1 MGKLSFFDE
10 KKLMIGGHR
19 GSAGVAPENTLVSFQ
34 RAFDDGADFV
44 EMDLREGLEGEVLI
58 IHDEDLE
65 RTTDGQGAVR
75 DWAFKHLK
83 SLDAGHRF
91 TLDGGISYPYRGQ
104 MITIPTL
111 EEFFTT
117 FPGAKVTLDVKE
129 AGSAFIE
136 KLVAIIKRFNRE
148 GLVLLSAAKG
158 ATMREIRGQLRD
170 QDATIATGF
179 SYEEA
184 DAFMRWVWSG
194 KKGSL
199 IPLGHVLQVPC
210 MYQNMRLITEQTLKA
225 ASELNLE
232 VHAWTVNDSQEMEE
246 LIRMGVGGIVT
257 DYPARLKDLQQI
269 TRLGKE
275 KGASRVLPA

>member
-1 MGKLSFFDE
+1 MGKLSFFNE

-44 EMDLREGLEGEVLI
+44 EMDLREGREGEVLI

-75 DWAFKHLK
+75 DWAFKDLK

-104 MITIPTL
+104 KITIPTL
-111 EEFFTT
+111 EEFFST
-117 FPGAKVTLDVKE
+117 FPGGKATLDVKE
-129 AGSAFIE
+129 AGSPFIE
-136 KLVAIIKRFNRE
+136 KLVDTIKRFDRE
-148 GLVLLSAAKG
+148 GLVLLGAAKC

-179 SYEEA
+179 SYKEA
-184 DAFMRWVWSG
+184 DAFMRWLWAG

-199 IPLGHVLQVPC
+199 VPQGHALQVPC
-210 MYQNMRLITEQTLKA
+210 VYQDMKLITEQTLEA
-225 ASELNLE
+225 AAELNLE
-232 VHAWTVNDSQEMEE
+232 VHAWTVNDTQEMEE

-257 DYPARLKDLQQI
+257 DYPARLKGIQEI
-269 TRLGKE
+269 IRLREE